1 MKIATIARDVSH
13 SPNMAAND
21 AAILGCVAAGL
32 RAKGLQVIEA
42 SEAELPDGCV
52 AVCHMSRTPRLLERL
67 KEAER
72 CGAIII
78 NTPAA
83 VENCSRRK
91 MMQKMKEAGIRQ
103 PQYSIIDESIPLD
116 SLRYPAWFKR
126 ADGWSIHCDDV
137 CFVRNAD
144 EAKEAF
150 DNMRSR
156 GITGVVHCGHIAG
169 DIVKFYGVGKNFFRH
184 IYPDPEKSKFGLEK
198 INGAPH
204 RYPFSLDEMK
214 RAVFSAA
221 ESIGLEIYGGDCIV
235 CENGAIYIIDMNDF
249 PSFSAIRDEAA
260 GEIAEYIINRIT
272 EER

>member
-1 MKIATIARDVSH
+1 MKIATIARDISH

-21 AAILGCVAAGL
+21 AAILRCVADEL

-42 SEAELPDGCV
+42 NEAELPDDSV
-52 AVCHMSRTPRLLERL
+52 AVCHMSRTPGLLERL

-72 CGAIII
+72 CGVTVI
-78 NTPAA
+78 NSPTA
-83 VENCSRRK
+83 VENCSRLN
-91 MMQKMKEAGIRQ
+91 MMHKMKVAGIKQ
-103 PQYSIIDESIPLD
+103 PPYCLIDERTPLE
-116 SLRYPAWFKR
+116 SLRYPAWLKR

-156 GITGVVHCGHIAG
+156 GITEVVHCGHIAG
-169 DIVKFYGVGKNFFRH
+169 DIVKFYGVGKGFFRH

-214 RAVFSAA
+214 SAVFSAA

-235 CENGAIYIIDMNDF
+235 CEDGAIYIIDMNDF

>member
-21 AAILGCVAAGL
+21 AAILGCVADEL

-42 SEAELPDGCV
+42 NEAELPDDCV
-52 AVCHMSRTPRLLERL
+52 AVCHMSRSPGLLERL

-78 NTPAA
+78 NSPTA
-83 VENCSRRK
+83 VENCSRLK
-91 MMQKMKEAGIRQ
+91 MMQKMREAGIKQ

-116 SLRYPAWFKR
+116 SLLYPAWLKR
-126 ADGWSIHCDDV
+126 ADGWSIHSDDV

-150 DNMRSR
+150 DNMVGR

-169 DIVKFYGVGKNFFRH
+169 DIVKFYGAGKCFFRY

-214 RAVFSAA
+214 RTVFSAA

-235 CENGAIYIIDMNDF
+235 CEDGAIYIIDMNDF

>member
-1 MKIATIARDVSH
+1 MKIATIARDISH

-21 AAILGCVAAGL
+21 AAILGCVADEL

-52 AVCHMSRTPRLLERL
+52 AVCHMSRTPELLKKL
-67 KEAER
+67 KESER
-72 CGAIII
+72 CGVTVI
-78 NTPAA
+78 NSPAA
-83 VENCSRRK
+83 VENCSRLK
-91 MMQKMKEAGIRQ
+91 MMHKMKVVGIKQ
-103 PQYSIIDESIPLD
+103 PQYCLIDERTPLE
-116 SLRYPAWFKR
+116 SLRYPAWLKR
-126 ADGWSIHCDDV
+126 ADGWSIHSDDV

-150 DNMRSR
+150 DNMVGR
-156 GITGVVHCGHIAG
+156 GITGVVHCEHVAG
-169 DIVKFYGVGKNFFRH
+169 DIVKFYGVGKCFFRH

-198 INGAPH
+198 INGTQH

-214 RAVFSAA
+214 RTVFSAA

-235 CENGAIYIIDMNDF
+235 CEDGAIYIIDMNDF

-260 GEIAEYIINRIT
+260 GEIAEHIINRIN

>member
-1 MKIATIARDVSH
+1 MKIATIARDISH

-42 SEAELPDGCV
+42 NKAELPDGCV
-52 AVCHMSRTPRLLERL
+52 AVCHMSRSPELLKIL

-72 CGAIII
+72 RGVTVI
-78 NTPAA
+78 NSPTA
-83 VENCSRRK
+83 VENCSRLK
-91 MMQKMKEAGIRQ
+91 MMHKMKVAGIKQ
-103 PQYSIIDESIPLD
+103 PPYCLIDERTPLE
-116 SLRYPAWFKR
+116 SLRYPAWLKR
-126 ADGWSIHCDDV
+126 ADGWSTHCDDV

-150 DNMRSR
+150 DNMVGR
-156 GITGVVHCGHIAG
+156 GITRVVHCGHIAG
-169 DIVKFYGVGKNFFRH
+169 DIVKFYGVGKGFFRH

-214 RAVFSAA
+214 RTVFSAA

-260 GEIAEYIINRIT
+260 GEIAEHIINRIT
-272 EER
+272 EKR